1 MGGMDFADI
10 IRSLTIYVIPI
21 ILAVTLHE
29 AAHAYAAKWLGDD
42 TAHRLGRTTLN
53 PISHIDPIGTV
64 VMPLG
69 LWILSGGMFLFGYA
83 KPVPVIEQRL
93 RNPRADMPIVALAGP
108 AANAVMDLGWA
119 ILFVIS
125 ARFFADQEF
134 FRLVSEAG
142 IKANILFFAFNMLPI
157 LPLDGGRIL
166 KGMLPK
172 SLAEGFA
179 RSEPYGF
186 FIVLALAFAGGGLL
200 YQYWI
205 NPVSSLLGNLIK
217 LIISPLLTVFGL
229 R

>member
-1 MGGMDFADI
+1 MDFSNFPDLI
-10 IRSLTIYVIPI
+10 QKVTIYVIPI

-29 AAHAYAAKWLGDD
+29 AAHAYAAKWFGDD
-42 TAHRLGRTTLN
+42 TAHRLGRTTLS
-53 PISHIDPIGTV
+53 PMSHIDPIGTV

-69 LWILSGGMFLFGYA
+69 LWILSSGMLLFGYA

-93 RNPRADMPIVALAGP
+93 RNPRTEMPIVALAGP
-108 AANAVMDLGWA
+108 AANAVMALGWA
-119 ILFVIS
+119 ILFVIL
-125 ARFFADQEF
+125 ANFFGNKNFFAQ
-134 FRLVSEAG
+134 VSEAG
-142 IKANILFFAFNMLPI
+142 IEANILFFAFNMLPI

-172 SLAEGFA
+172 SLADGFA

-205 NPVSSLLGNLIK
+205 NPVSNSLADLIQ
-217 LIISPLLTVFGL
+217 LIISPLLMALGS